1 MFHLLYLPHFGIQV
15 KKDANLYLPKR
26 KKKEYITENH
36 QGVKQ
41 SKNVF
46 GHMERKKTKQKKKG
60 NWIKMLEYSISI
72 IIKKKKN
79 RLGNQD
85 QQKWTWK
92 QQCF

>member
-1 MFHLLYLPHFGIQV
+1 MYLDTWRG
-15 KKDANLYLPKR
+15 
-26 KKKEYITENH
+26 
-36 QGVKQ
+36 
-41 SKNVF
+41 
-46 GHMERKKTKQKKKG
+46 KKTNKKKG
-60 NWIKMLEYSISI
+60 NWIKMLEYSIPI

>member
-46 GHMERKKTKQKKKG
+46 GHMERKKKQKKRK
-60 NWIKMLEYSISI
+60 LD
-72 IIKKKKN
+72 KN
-79 RLGNQD
+79 ARVQYFNNN
-85 QQKWTWK
+85 
-92 QQCF
+92 